1 MGERKKG
8 RDGERDEGMV
18 IWSRVQLR
26 KGRWYNLP
34 LVRVDPS
41 HTHHSAAVPHT
52 QTHTHTHPLS
62 LTHTL
67 PLSHTSLHPPP
78 HHRAPHTKPPPP
90 TPPPPNPPPPPPP
103 PPSPPPPPPLSLSL
117 CGVVPGV

>member
-67 PLSHTSLHPPP
+67 SLSLSHT
-78 HHRAPHTKPPPP
+78 HTH
-90 TPPPPNPPPPPPP
+90 THTH
-103 PPSPPPPPPLSLSL
+103 SLSLSL
-117 CGVVPGV
+117 SLSDSLTHTLSLSVSLSLSVLEGGCVRTICSSR